1 MNPKRAFEYRKEK
14 TFSIFLLALTLLF
27 QISYY
32 LFRDAQIVIP
42 KKIINLISDK
52 NESLFIND
60 FTFSINK
67 DFKIKN
73 IEKEFNGNYIVF
85 ENLFFSSNTLIPSGI
100 DDIKVFKIENICINK
115 IEENINVTN
124 FELLARDN
132 DLLLKFELNF
142 DQVKFNVNGTVKK
155 EHIKD
160 LFLTKKSN
168 PNEINH
174 LIDKFFLKRRI

>member
-1 MNPKRAFEYRKEK
+1 M
-14 TFSIFLLALTLLF
+14 
-27 QISYY
+27 
-32 LFRDAQIVIP
+32 IP

-100 DDIKVFKIENICINK
+100 DDIKIFKIKNICVNK
-115 IEENINVTN
+115 
-124 FELLARDN
+124 L
-132 DLLLKFELNF
+132 
-142 DQVKFNVNGTVKK
+142 
-155 EHIKD
+155 
-160 LFLTKKSN
+160 
-168 PNEINH
+168 
-174 LIDKFFLKRRI
+174 